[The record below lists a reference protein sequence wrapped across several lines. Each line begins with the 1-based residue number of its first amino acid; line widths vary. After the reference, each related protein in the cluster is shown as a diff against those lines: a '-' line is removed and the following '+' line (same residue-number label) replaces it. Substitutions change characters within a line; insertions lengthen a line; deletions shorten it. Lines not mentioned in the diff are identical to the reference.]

1 MLPISPGKRSLRG
14 FPAHL
19 GPERGGGPL
28 RAVLFDFDGT
38 ILDTETPEFEEW
50 RAAFRARGHDL
61 TLELWQHSVGTVGGY
76 DPCAHLADLTGAPL
90 DHDAL
95 RQEVNARH
103 QTRCEAQPLLPGVVD
118 RAREARAAGLKTAV
132 ASSSLS
138 EWVEGWL
145 ARHAIRDLFDAVCTR
160 DEVAHPKPAPD
171 LFLLAAARL
180 GVTPEQCLVF
190 EDSPNGIRAARAA
203 GMRCVAIPNPLT
215 RRLPL
220 GEADFVVE
228 SLGNHSLAEILRRL
242 GE

>member
-1 MLPISPGKRSLRG
+1 MAFLVRG
-14 FPAHL
+14 AGEAFLLTH
-19 GPERGGGPL
+19 

-61 TLELWQHSVGTVGGY
+61 TLEVWQHSVGTVGAY
-76 DPCAHLADLTGAPL
+76 DPCAHLADLTGVPL
-90 DHDAL
+90 DHEAL
-95 RQEVNARH
+95 RQQVYARH

-118 RAREARAAGLKTAV
+118 RVREARAVGLKTAV

-145 ARHAIRDLFDAVCTR
+145 ARHRIRDLFDAVCTR
-160 DEVAHPKPAPD
+160 DQVAQVKPAPD

-180 GVTPEQCLVF
+180 GVAPEECLAF

-215 RRLPL
+215 RHLPL
-220 GEADFVVE
+220 GEADLVVE
-228 SLGNHSLAEILRRL
+228 SLADLSLAEILRRVRPSDAPSL
-242 GE
+242 

>member
-1 MLPISPGKRSLRG
+1 VR
-14 FPAHL
+14 AH
-19 GPERGGGPL
+19 GPL
-28 RAVLFDFDGT
+28 KAVLFDFDGT

-50 RAAFRARGHDL
+50 RDAFRARGHEL
-61 TLELWQHSVGTVGGY
+61 TLDVWQHSLGTVGVY
-76 DPCAHLADLTGAPL
+76 DPCAHLADLTGTPF

-95 RQEVNARH
+95 RKDVYARH
-103 QTRCEAQPLLPGVVD
+103 HTRCEAQPLLPGVVD

-138 EWVEGWL
+138 SWVEGWL
-145 ARHAIRDLFDAVCTR
+145 ALHGIRDLFDAVCTR
-160 DEVAHPKPAPD
+160 DEVRQVKPAPD

-180 GVTPEQCLVF
+180 GVSPAQCLVF
-190 EDSPNGIRAARAA
+190 EDSPNGIRAARTA

-215 RRLPL
+215 RHLPL

-228 SLGNHSLAEILRRL
+228 SLADHSLAEILSRL

>member
-1 MLPISPGKRSLRG
+1 MR
-14 FPAHL
+14 AH
-19 GPERGGGPL
+19 GPL
-28 RAVLFDFDGT
+28 KAVLFDFDGT

-50 RAAFRARGHDL
+50 RSTFRARGHDL
-61 TLELWQHSVGTVGGY
+61 GLDVWQHSLGTVGAY
-76 DPCAHLADLTGAPL
+76 DPCAHLADLTGTPF

-95 RQEVNARH
+95 RQEVYARH

-118 RAREARAAGLKTAV
+118 RLREARAAGLKTAV

-145 ARHAIRDLFDAVCTR
+145 ARHRIRDLFDAVCTR
-160 DEVAHPKPAPD
+160 EQVRQVKPAPD
-171 LFLLAAARL
+171 LFLLAATRL
-180 GVTPEQCLVF
+180 GVAADQCLVF
-190 EDSPNGIRAARAA
+190 EDSPNGISAARVA

-215 RRLPL
+215 RHLPL

-228 SLGNHSLAEILRRL
+228 SLADYSLAEILSRL